1 MRSETIRALQS
12 YIRTTAAKFRETER
26 IGPFLATYYLEAT
39 SPFLNYAIPDDGAV
53 PTHDDVAELTEAFRE
68 RGLMPRL
75 EFLTEAVPAA
85 EAVLVEC
92 GYTLERRVPLMIC
105 TPEQVVEQPGPAG
118 ISLITP
124 KTADELRKMIR
135 AQNLAFGETDPDQH
149 LDPSPD
155 QLSGETM
162 SVMAVDEN
170 GDVVGGGVATAILD
184 GATEVAGIGVIEE
197 YRSRG
202 IAAAMTEYL
211 TREAHAR
218 GGRSVFLTP
227 GAGQAERVYGRVGF
241 ETAAECVHLS
251 VPVSGAGIHHDEE
264 PQA

>member
-1 MRSETIRALQS
+1 MLSETIRSLQS
-12 YIRTTAAKFRETER
+12 YIRTTAARFRETER
-26 IGPFLATYYLEAT
+26 IGPFLATYYLEAN

-53 PTHDDVAELTEAFRE
+53 PTKEDIDALTEAFRE
-68 RGLMPRL
+68 RELMPRL
-75 EFLTEAVPAA
+75 EFLSEAVPAA

-105 TPEQVVEQPGPAG
+105 TPEQIVEQPKPAG
-118 ISLITP
+118 ITLVTP

-155 QLSGETM
+155 QLSGETI
-162 SVMAVDEN
+162 SVMAVSEA
-170 GDVVGGGVATAILD
+170 GEIVGGGVATPILD
-184 GATEVAGIGVIEE
+184 GATEVAGVGVLEG

-241 ETAAECVHLS
+241 KTAAECVHLS
-251 VPVSGAGIHHDEE
+251 VV
-264 PQA
+264 

>member
-1 MRSETIRALQS
+1 MLSETISALQS
-12 YIRTTAAKFRETER
+12 YIRVTAAKYRETER
-26 IGPFLATYYLEAT
+26 IGPFLATYYLEAD

-53 PTHDDVAELTEAFRE
+53 PTSGDVARLTEAFRE
-68 RGLMPRL
+68 RGLVPRL
-75 EFLTEAVPAA
+75 KFLTEAVPAA
-85 EAVLVEC
+85 EAVLVEG

-105 TPEQVVEQPGPAG
+105 APEQLVEQPKPAG
-118 ISLITP
+118 ISLFTP
-124 KTADELRKMIR
+124 KTPEEFRKMIR

-155 QLSGETM
+155 QLSGETI
-162 SVMAVDEN
+162 SVMALTEA
-170 GDVVGGGVATAILD
+170 GECAGGGVATAIQD
-184 GATEVAGIGVIEE
+184 GASEIAGIGVIEG

-211 TREAHAR
+211 TREAHSR

-251 VPVSGAGIHHDEE
+251 VPVGGAGVHLDE
-264 PQA
+264 

>member
-1 MRSETIRALQS
+1 MLSETISALQS

-53 PTHDDVAELTEAFRE
+53 PAKDDVDRLTEAFRK

-105 TPEQVVEQPGPAG
+105 APGQVVEQPKPAG
-118 ISLITP
+118 ITLVSP

-135 AQNLAFGETDPDQH
+135 AQNLAFGEDDPDMH
-149 LDPSPD
+149 VDPSPG
-155 QLSGETM
+155 QLAGETI
-162 SVMAVDEN
+162 SVMALAET
-170 GDVVGGGVATAILD
+170 GECVGGGVATAILD
-184 GATEVAGIGVIEE
+184 GASEIAGIGVVEE

-202 IAAAMTEYL
+202 IAAVMTEFL
-211 TREAHAR
+211 TREAHSR
-218 GGRSVFLTP
+218 GGHSVFLTP

-241 ETAAECVHLS
+241 KAAAECVHLS
-251 VPVSGAGIHHDEE
+251 IV
-264 PQA
+264 

>member
-1 MRSETIRALQS
+1 MLSETIHALQS

-26 IGPFLATYYLEAT
+26 IGPFLATYYLEAD

-53 PTHDDVAELTEAFRE
+53 PTGDDVDALTEAFRR
-68 RGLMPRL
+68 RGLLPRL

-85 EAVLVEC
+85 EAVLVGR

-105 TPEQVVEQPGPAG
+105 TPDDLVDQPKPAG
-118 ISLITP
+118 ISLLTP
-124 KTADELRKMIR
+124 KTPDELRKMIR

-155 QLSGETM
+155 QLSGETL
-162 SVMAVDEN
+162 SVMAVGET
-170 GDVVGGGVATAILD
+170 GEVVGGGVATPILD

-202 IAAAMTEYL
+202 IAAAMTAYL

-241 ETAAECVHLS
+241 KTAAECVHLS
-251 VPVSGAGIHHDEE
+251 LV
-264 PQA
+264 